1 MTHRSFNSNVRKH
14 QQANCS
20 FTGKGGKGAGS
31 VTPVQQ
37 QGEASAG
44 HRVGVRVLALICA
57 QVQILHIFN
66 RADFYLLTPLVFCV
80 TASRPSVCC

>member
-31 VTPVQQ
+31 VTPPVQQ

-66 RADFYLLTPLVFCV
+66 RADFYLLTP
-80 TASRPSVCC
+80 TN